1 MNLLTITKRGQFQ
14 YSVDF
19 QDTPMQYQERRIAQL
34 ERKYP
39 PAEYDHR
46 WSEGVADGLYNGD
59 PTSDATGEAA

>member
-19 QDTPMQYQERRIAQL
+19 QDTPGQYQERRIAQL

-39 PAEYDHR
+39 LAEYDHR
-46 WSEGVADGLYNGD
+46 WSQAETEGSQCEEVQ
-59 PTSDATGEAA
+59 